1 MAEMQQMQVIVP
13 PGIGPGMPFTVLTP
27 AGQMQV
33 VCPEGAVAGGQ
44 MVVNVPAVQ
53 SAQPMPIVQPM
64 MMAAPPVASAP
75 IIMGATVVEQ
85 PMEMAAPPQPQ
96 VMAVVQPQPQVMAA
110 TWEAAP
116 PQPQAMARAPMEGRV
131 EEIQLG
137 CYGQQGAPCCWLMSL
152 SWKDSDRTVITAG
165 PGCFCCCCIGCC
177 PGCCGQFKATEK
189 GSAIFKN
196 GETWTFQSPTS
207 FIMTGGMASGGE
219 TYRKMC

>member
-1 MAEMQQMQVIVP
+1 MMQQMQVTVP
-13 PGIGPGMPFTVLTP
+13 AGIGPGMPFTVLTP

-85 PMEMAAPPQPQ
+85 PM
-96 VMAVVQPQPQVMAA
+96 VMATAS
-110 TWEAAP
+110 WETQAAP

-131 EEIQLG
+131 EEMETG
-137 CYGQQGAPCCWLMSL
+137 CYGQQGAPCCWLMSV
-152 SWKDSDRTVITAG
+152 SWKDNDRTVITAG

-177 PGCCGQFKATEK
+177 PGCCGQFKETEK
-189 GSAIFKN
+189 GSAIFKHPSA
-196 GETWTFQSPTS
+196 GDTWTFQSPTS
-207 FIMTGGMASGGE
+207 FIMTGGMASGD

>member
-1 MAEMQQMQVIVP
+1 MQQMQVTVP
-13 PGIGPGMPFTVLTP
+13 AGIGPGMPFTVATP

-44 MVVNVPAVQ
+44 MVVNVPVSAV
-53 SAQPMPIVQPM
+53 VQPTAM
-64 MMAAPPVASAP
+64 QVVQPVAMQVVQPVAQVGAPAP
-75 IIMGATVVEQ
+75 IIMQ
-85 PMEMAAPPQPQ
+85 PMQMATASWEQPQ
-96 VMAVVQPQPQVMAA
+96 VMATPQPH
-110 TWEAAP
+110 TAAP

-177 PGCCGQFKATEK
+177 PGCCGEFTAPEK
-189 GSAIFKN
+189 GSANFKAK
-196 GETWTFQSPTS
+196 GWETLNFQTPTS
-207 FIMTGGMASGGE
+207 FTMTGGMAKGE

>member
-1 MAEMQQMQVIVP
+1 MMQQMQVTVP
-13 PGIGPGMPFTVLTP
+13 AGIGPGMPFTVLTP

-53 SAQPMPIVQPM
+53 SAQPMPIVQPT

-85 PMEMAAPPQPQ
+85 PMMMAAPPQPQ

-110 TWEAAP
+110 P

-131 EEIQLG
+131 EEIEMG
-137 CYGQQGAPCCWLMSL
+137 CYGQQGAPCCWLMSV
-152 SWKDSDRTVITAG
+152 SWKDNDRTVITAG

-177 PGCCGQFKATEK
+177 PGCCGHFKETEK
-189 GSAIFKN
+189 GSAIFKHPSA
-196 GETWTFQSPTS
+196 GDTWTFQTPTS
-207 FIMTGGMASGGE
+207 FIMTGGMASGD

>member
-1 MAEMQQMQVIVP
+1 MQQMQVTVP
-13 PGIGPGMPFTVLTP
+13 AGIGPGMPFTVATP

-44 MVVNVPAVQ
+44 MVVNVPVSAVVQ
-53 SAQPMPIVQPM
+53 PTPMQVVQPTAMQVVQPVAQEGAPAPIIMGTTVVEQPM
-64 MMAAPPVASAP
+64 MMAASW
-75 IIMGATVVEQ
+75 
-85 PMEMAAPPQPQ
+85 QPQ
-96 VMAVVQPQPQVMAA
+96 VMATPPPH
-110 TWEAAP
+110 TTAP

-137 CYGQQGAPCCWLMSL
+137 CYGQQGAPCCWLRSL

-177 PGCCGQFKATEK
+177 PGCCGQFKETEK
-189 GSAIFKN
+189 GSAIFKHPSA
-196 GETWTFQSPTS
+196 GDTWTFQSPTS
-207 FIMTGGMASGGE
+207 FIMTGGMASGD

>member
-1 MAEMQQMQVIVP
+1 MQQMQVTVP
-13 PGIGPGMPFTVLTP
+13 AGIGPGMPFTVATP

-44 MVVNVPAVQ
+44 MVVNVPVSAV
-53 SAQPMPIVQPM
+53 VQPTPM
-64 MMAAPPVASAP
+64 QVVQPTAMQVVQPVAQEGAPAP
-75 IIMGATVVEQ
+75 IIMGTTVVEQ
-85 PMEMAAPPQPQ
+85 PMAMAAPPQPQ
-96 VMAVVQPQPQVMAA
+96 VMAVVQPQMQMM
-110 TWEAAP
+110 AAP

-137 CYGQQGAPCCWLMSL
+137 CYGQQGAPCCWLMSV

-165 PGCFCCCCIGCC
+165 PGCFCCCCVGCC

-196 GETWTFQSPTS
+196 GETWTFQSPTA
-207 FIMTGGMASGGE
+207 FIMTGGMASGD
-219 TYRKMC
+219 TYRKMCC

>member
-1 MAEMQQMQVIVP
+1 MQQMQVTVP
-13 PGIGPGMPFTVLTP
+13 AGIGPGMPFTVLTP

-53 SAQPMPIVQPM
+53 SAQPMPIVQPT

-75 IIMGATVVEQ
+75 VIMGTTVVEQ
-85 PMEMAAPPQPQ
+85 PMMMAASWQPQ
-96 VMAVVQPQPQVMAA
+96 VMATPPPHTAA
-110 TWEAAP
+110 

-165 PGCFCCCCIGCC
+165 PGCFCCCCFGCC
-177 PGCCGQFKATEK
+177 PGCCGQFKAPEK
-189 GSAIFKN
+189 GSASFKGDW
-196 GETWTFQSPTS
+196 GETWSFQSPTS
-207 FIMTGGMASGGE
+207 FIMTGGMASGD

>member
-1 MAEMQQMQVIVP
+1 MMQQMQVTVP
-13 PGIGPGMPFTVLTP
+13 AGIGPGMPFTVLTP

-75 IIMGATVVEQ
+75 IIMGTTVSEQ
-85 PMEMAAPPQPQ
+85 PMMAAPPQPQ
-96 VMAVVQPQPQVMAA
+96 VM
-110 TWEAAP
+110 AAP

-131 EEIQLG
+131 EEIEMG
-137 CYGQQGAPCCWLMSL
+137 CYGQQGAPCCWLMSV
-152 SWKDSDRTVITAG
+152 SWKDNDRTVITAG

-177 PGCCGQFKATEK
+177 PGCCGQFKETEK
-189 GSAIFKN
+189 GSAIFKHPSA
-196 GETWTFQSPTS
+196 GDTWTFQSPTS
-207 FIMTGGMASGGE
+207 FIMTGGMASGD

>member
-1 MAEMQQMQVIVP
+1 MMQQMQVTVP
-13 PGIGPGMPFTVLTP
+13 AGIGPGMPFTVLTP

-53 SAQPMPIVQPM
+53 SAQPMPIVQPT

-85 PMEMAAPPQPQ
+85 PMMMAAPPQPQ

-131 EEIQLG
+131 EEIETG
-137 CYGQQGAPCCWLMSL
+137 CYGQQGAPCCWLMSV
-152 SWKDSDRTVITAG
+152 SWKDNDRTVITAG

-177 PGCCGQFKATEK
+177 PGCCGQFKAPEK
-189 GSAIFKN
+189 GSANFKGDW
-196 GETWTFQSPTS
+196 GETWNFQSPTS
-207 FIMTGGMASGGE
+207 FTMTGGMSNGE